1 MQQKSKNVHESTLQ
15 SPSTT
20 NFAKCIHYKPHDNY
34 CYNCIPVYFSF
45 LIVGI

>member
-15 SPSTT
+15 SASTT
-20 NFAKCIHYKPHDNY
+20 NFAKCIHYKPHYNY
-34 CYNCIPVYFSF
+34 CYNCNPVCYVF